1 MSLFSGLYTGSSGL
15 VTNQNSL
22 NTTAHNLANIGT
34 EGYTRQQVTQ
44 ANRHYDT
51 VGRAYISTQ
60 QVGSGVSYAEVRA
73 VRDVFLDKRY
83 RIENGRSQYYNT
95 GYEVTTEIETLFGE
109 MQGTEFQESLT
120 ELERAVQELQKNP
133 SDATNQG
140 LLVSKAYTFIERSQA
155 VYTGLSEYQDNL
167 DVQIK
172 DMVEKIND
180 YGKKIY
186 ELNDKIKK
194 IEAGGIEHANDLRDA
209 RDKLLDELSGFA
221 RISYDENI
229 HGVVTVQ
236 LEGVDFVSE
245 DYVSE
250 IALLSG
256 KEYNKKYEQEI
267 EDGSM
272 PKMEESFHVPVW
284 KQLDRTVISFTE
296 EISSDLDTD
305 IGALKALV
313 HARGNTRGTYRDLY
327 KGEDYVRDY
336 LKDGYGGYLSS
347 YKAADLA
354 LPVSQ
359 RKYHDASGDQ
369 IVSDDVIAE
378 DIIKENESVVDEII
392 TEKTPELNEK
402 YDRLTARSTVVNIMA
417 EFDNLI
423 HGIVTGMNSIL
434 QGGKDASGSAVNL
447 FKKITEPK
455 DDAGNVKPMADG
467 TDGWSTANIY
477 VDPAVRRQPTLL
489 ANGFIMESDG
499 MSVDQSRAD
508 RLADLFLDDN
518 AGKLNPTTRGSLR
531 FSEYYVALSS
541 ENAIRGEIYRE
552 VALNEKTAA
561 EAIDAQ
567 RQQVVGVSDNE
578 ELTNMIRY
586 QNAYNASSRYI
597 NTISAMLDNL
607 FGMLR

>member
-1 MSLFSGLYTGSSGL
+1 MSLFSGLYTGASGL

-34 EGYTRQQVTQ
+34 EGFTRQQVTQ

-51 VGRAYISTQ
+51 VGRAYISAQ

-83 RIENGRSQYYNT
+83 RIENGRTQFYNT
-95 GYEVTTEIETLFGE
+95 GYEVTREIETLFGE

-140 LLVSKAYTFIERSQA
+140 LLVSKAYTFLERAQA

-167 DVQIK
+167 NVQIK

-180 YGKKIY
+180 YGQKIF

-221 RISYDENI
+221 RISYDEDI

-236 LEGVDFVSE
+236 MEGVDFVSE
-245 DYVSE
+245 DYVYE
-250 IALLSG
+250 IDLLTG
-256 KEYNKKYEQEI
+256 KEYNEKYKEEI
-267 EDGSM
+267 ADGRM
-272 PKMEESFHVPVW
+272 PKVDESFYVPSW
-284 KQLDRTVISFTE
+284 KQLDRTVISYTE

-305 IGALKALV
+305 IGGLKALV

-327 KGEDYVRDY
+327 KPEDYVVDY
-336 LKDGYGGYLSS
+336 LKEDYGGYLTS

-354 LPVSQ
+354 LPSYQ
-359 RKYHDASGDQ
+359 RKYHDDLGNQ
-369 IVSDDVIAE
+369 IVSDDVIAR
-378 DIIKENESVVDEII
+378 DIEKENESVVEQIKI
-392 TEKTPELNEK
+392 EKTPELNEK
-402 YDRLTARSTVVNIMA
+402 YDNITARSSVVNVMA

-423 HGIVTGMNSIL
+423 HGIVTGMNQIL
-434 QGGKDASGSAVNL
+434 EGGKDTSGEPVNL
-447 FKKITEPK
+447 FKKITEPT
-455 DDAGNVKPMADG
+455 DELGNVKPMADG
-467 TDGWSTANIY
+467 TDGWSIANVY
-477 VDPAVRRQPTLL
+477 VDPALRRQPTLL
-489 ANGFIMESDG
+489 ANGFIMTADG
-499 MSVDQSRAD
+499 MSVDQAKAD
-508 RLADLFLDDN
+508 ELADLFLDAN
-518 AGKLNPTTRGSLR
+518 AGKLNPTTRGNLR
-531 FSEYYVALSS
+531 FSEYYVTLSG

-552 VALNEKTAA
+552 IALNEQTATD
-561 EAIDAQ
+561 AIDSQ